1 MNNVTAARPG
11 LALNQGCATGL
22 ACMAVPFPSSGRMD
36 AWQERRGL
44 QTMNLR
50 SVFTADQQ
58 RVLERYYDNG
68 MTNQSKACFQL
79 ILQCAQE
86 TKLDFSVVR
95 TWVGNKRRKLAS
107 KADQKGDIC
116 LSLSNHGL
124 PGPLLSNHA
133 LAGGALS
140 NHGLVAG
147 GALVA
152 GAMLT
157 AELAAGRSV
166 QNRPHLHPPSTS
178 FPSSSSSSPSS
189 SSPLGCGNNNNNN
202 DVILT
207 GIYSVNSAPR
217 SRPRPSSLLS
227 NSEPEQPSHSH
238 PPQLNQSQH
247 RISPGSDSRLAL
259 LQHKP
264 PSTSPLSTSAYS
276 ASRRG
281 AFPSGSSGTAVAS
294 GPAGVPHSWA
304 RQYGPVQARPL
315 PSSQTQPRPCFNPDP
330 PQTTPPRARV
340 SLPNPQA
347 DHAPDHKPRI
357 QQVFTLSG
365 RAEKEGP
372 EPGHTSN
379 KSVQESPKPRPLDTI
394 GCISIAM
401 ETGDEEDEWQ
411 REEESANMASQ
422 THRETKRGQASARFS
437 PPKGELSMGR
447 GGHRPPFTTSRPWLY
462 QGNGDPWGSYW
473 VLSNSRKRTLQD
485 RTQFSDGDLIQL
497 KRYWDRGMTSLGSV
511 CREKITAAADHLNVD
526 PEIVKTWISNRRRKY
541 RLMGIEIPTPKSGPA
556 VFLMTSPGDESPLA
570 LSPEGFRTPELGDD
584 LNDEGLLCLSEDG
597 TNDSFQR
604 DGEDGS
610 KVLNVAPL
618 ANNVK
623 IESVDEDADGEEGDG
638 DTMASDIEQMQ
649 NLLAF
654 KHEEVQFLESELLNQ
669 KQKYY
674 ELESFTKSLLNSVKS
689 NDKEKQQELLT
700 SLPQPADQ
708 EDWDMTPEEGA
719 QPDVLTQPDPTDTP
733 PDPNESSMTAEAHQ
747 ELTLITSDEDYP
759 GKSFT
764 ELRQSYVNERS
775 FTDAQSLAIFSRT
788 KLEYPHFQ
796 EREDMQPDSVI

>member
-1 MNNVTAARPG
+1 
-11 LALNQGCATGL
+11 
-22 ACMAVPFPSSGRMD
+22 
-36 AWQERRGL
+36 
-44 QTMNLR
+44 MNLR

-107 KADQKGDIC
+107 KADQNGDIC
-116 LSLSNHGL
+116 HSLSNHGL
-124 PGPLLSNHA
+124 PGALLSNHA

-140 NHGLVAG
+140 NHGLAG

-157 AELAAGRSV
+157 TEIAAGRSV
-166 QNRPHLHPPSTS
+166 QNRPHLRPPSTS
-178 FPSSSSSSPSS
+178 FPSSSSSSSSPST
-189 SSPLGCGNNNNNN
+189 SSPLGSGGNNNNNN

-207 GIYSVNSAPR
+207 GVYSVNSAPR

-227 NSEPEQPSHSH
+227 DSEPELPSHSH
-238 PPQLNQSQH
+238 PSHLNQSLH
-247 RISPGSDSRLAL
+247 RISPGSNSLDSRLAL
-259 LQHKP
+259 LQRKA
-264 PSTSPLSTSAYS
+264 PSFPSPLSPSVYS

-294 GPAGVPHSWA
+294 GPGGVPHSWA
-304 RQYGPVQARPL
+304 RQFGAMQARPW
-315 PSSQTQPRPCFNPDP
+315 PSAQPQTQPRPPSNPDP
-330 PQTTPPRARV
+330 PVTTPPRARV
-340 SLPNPQA
+340 SLPSPKA
-347 DHAPDHKPRI
+347 VPAPDPTPRI

-365 RAEKEGP
+365 RAEGEGP
-372 EPGHTSN
+372 GQARISN
-379 KSVQESPKPRPLDTI
+379 KSVQQRPRPRPLDTI
-394 GCISIAM
+394 GCFSIAM

-422 THRETKRGQASARFS
+422 AHRDTQRGQVSARLS
-437 PPKGELSMGR
+437 PPRGEASVGR
-447 GGHRPPFTTSRPWLY
+447 GGHTPPFTTSRPTLH
-462 QGNGDPWGSYW
+462 QGNGDPRGSYPLTAQQTSTTADASSQFSVGVTAAPW

-511 CREKITAAADHLNVD
+511 CREKITAAANHLNVD

-541 RLMGIEIPTPKSGPA
+541 RLMGIEIPTPKGGPA
-556 VFLMTSPGDESPLA
+556 VFMTSSPGNESPLA
-570 LSPEGFRTPELGDD
+570 LSPDGLRTPELEEE
-584 LNDEGLLCLSEDG
+584 LNDEGLLCLSEDD
-597 TNDSFQR
+597 TDDSFQR
-604 DGEDGS
+604 EGEDGS
-610 KVLNVAPL
+610 KVSNVAPL
-618 ANNVK
+618 VNNVK
-623 IESVDEDADGEEGDG
+623 IESVDEDDEEDVDGEEGDI
-638 DTMASDIEQMQ
+638 MASDIDQMQ

-674 ELESFTKSLLNSVKS
+674 ELESFTKSLLNAVRS

-708 EDWDMTPEEGA
+708 EDWDMAPEEGA
-719 QPDVLTQPDPTDTP
+719 QPDVLTTDSP
-733 PDPNESSMTAEAHQ
+733 PGPNESSVTAVADH
-747 ELTLITSDEDYP
+747 ELTLISSNEDYP
-759 GKSFT
+759 LITF
-764 ELRQSYVNERS
+764 N
-775 FTDAQSLAIFSRT
+775 
-788 KLEYPHFQ
+788 
-796 EREDMQPDSVI
+796 EDMLTAKELNEPSASEGQVEKTETRQE